1 MTIGEILIWEATNVL
16 LLIPV
21 VIALVILTRWI
32 RGRPLFTERDWLFL
46 FGQTWERVFSVHF
59 WIRFGA
65 LWLTLVLIGFVEGY
79 VYVPHR
85 SRSVPW
91 LRFSHRVCSLAF
103 CAEVV
108 TLMEWANP
116 PVAISHR

>member
-1 MTIGEILIWEATNVL
+1 MTIDEILIWEATNVL

-32 RGRPLFTERDWLFL
+32 RERPLFTERDWLFL
-46 FGQTWERVFSVHF
+46 FGQTRERVFSVHF

-79 VYVPHR
+79 VLLPFGIAAFLG
-85 SRSVPW
+85 SVFLTGSVVWRIAPKW
-91 LRFSHRVCSLAF
+91 LR
-103 CAEVV
+103 
-108 TLMEWANP
+108 
-116 PVAISHR
+116 